1 MSNPEPAPVSLAECR
16 IVRLN
21 AELFPPSQEEREACG
36 RFGIEPVPVESESVA
51 ELQQVV
57 AGADAVFAVSVK
69 LPAEVIAAM
78 DRCRVIS
85 RMGAGT
91 DRIDVQEATR
101 RGILVTNVPDFCV
114 EEQADHAMAMLL
126 ALERQL
132 KRMDHDTAA
141 GHWTGSRKVSGRN
154 HRLPGRTLG
163 LVGFGRSAKA
173 MARRARGFG
182 LRVLATRRR
191 EVDDPEVAELEVE
204 LVGLEEL
211 LVRSDYVSLH
221 LPLTAETRHLLDA
234 QALSRMKPD
243 AILINTSRGAI
254 VDEEALVT
262 ALDENR
268 LRGAGLDVFERI
280 NVHDPDEVP
289 PTGDPLLGRDD
300 IVLTPH
306 VAAFSVESRR
316 DVVEGSLTNLVDVL
330 QGRWPTG
337 ENIVNSAVTPRW
349 PLVER

>member
-1 MSNPEPAPVSLAECR
+1 MTHPDPASLAECR

-36 RFGIEPVPVESESVA
+36 RFGIEPVPVEAGTVT

-57 AGADAVFAVSVK
+57 AGADAVFAVSVN
-69 LPAEVIAAM
+69 LPAEVIGAM

-85 RMGAGT
+85 RMGTGT

-132 KRMDHDTAA
+132 KRMDRDTAA
-141 GHWTGSRKVSGRN
+141 GHWTGSRTASGRN

-182 LRVLATRRR
+182 LHLLATRRR
-191 EVDDPEVAELEVE
+191 AVEDPDTDELGVE
-204 LVGLEEL
+204 IVSLDEL
-211 LVRSDYVSLH
+211 LARSDYVSLH
-221 LPLTAETRHLLDA
+221 LPLTEATRHLLDA
-234 QALSRMKPD
+234 EALARMKPD
-243 AILINTSRGAI
+243 AILVNTSRGAI
-254 VDEEALVT
+254 VDEDALVA
-262 ALDENR
+262 ALDEER

-316 DVVEGSLTNLVDVL
+316 DVTGGSVANLVDVL
-330 QGRWPTG
+330 EGRWPIAG
-337 ENIVNSAVTPRW
+337 NIVNGDVVARW
-349 PLVER
+349 PLDDR